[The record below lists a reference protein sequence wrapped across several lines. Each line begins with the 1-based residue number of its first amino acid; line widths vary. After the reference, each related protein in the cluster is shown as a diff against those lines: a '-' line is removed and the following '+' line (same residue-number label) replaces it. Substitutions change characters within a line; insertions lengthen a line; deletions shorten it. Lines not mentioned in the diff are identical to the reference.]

1 MIENQGDMAPRENE
15 PGLSLEAIRT
25 RLAGKTGKVYWR
37 SLEELADA
45 PEFTDLLHREFPRQ
59 ASEWNEGVSRRDFL
73 HVMAASLALAG
84 LSGCAPRNP
93 AEKILPYVK
102 APEGFIPGKPLYYA
116 TSIMDG
122 GAATGVLVESHMGR
136 PIKIEGNDRHPA
148 SLGATSAPLQASILT
163 MYDPDR
169 AQVVTNLEEVRPWTS
184 FVTAMTASLAA
195 QKITGGSG
203 LRILTETINSPTAAA
218 QLEKILADYPAARW
232 HQFEPLNRDNV
243 VEGARLAFGEPVDTH
258 FNLLE
263 ARVIVSL
270 DADFLFS
277 GPGHLRYVR
286 DFVRG
291 RRVRTPGSGHGA
303 DSHGS
308 ATGVAPGSDPHQGQ
322 VEKSPTEY
330 GAGPAVAEH
339 GESPTGAG
347 RAAEPPKMSM
357 NRLYV
362 AESGFTNTGSRA
374 DHRLAV
380 RPEVIESI
388 AREIARALGIGA
400 APGGAPLDAK
410 AERWVAGLV
419 SDLRKNPGA
428 SAVMVGEQQPPAV
441 HALAHAIN
449 AALGN
454 VGGPVLVTA
463 PIAARAENQLA
474 SIKMLADDMEAGRVQ
489 LLLILG
495 GNPVYNAPPELDF
508 ARRLG
513 KVGVRVHHGLY
524 EDETSELCHWHIP
537 DTHPLEA
544 WSDGRA
550 YDGTVSIVQ
559 PLIAPLYEGKSIH
572 EVLAVLT
579 GETAKSG
586 YDLVRDHWKSVMPG
600 ASFESTWSTAVHDGL
615 LAGSAAA
622 PFAGAIRDAAG
633 FGSASGSAS
642 GGPVLAFRP
651 DPSILDGRHA
661 NNGWLQ
667 ELSKPLTRLTWEN
680 VALISPAMAQQ
691 LGLSNGQVLEI
702 GTGGARV
709 MAPTW
714 VLPGQPAEVVTVH
727 LGFGRTRAGRVGNG
741 VGFDAN
747 RLRNADTYH
756 WVNGV
761 TVAKTGKKVKLACT
775 QDHQSMEGRHLVRS
789 TALAEHQKNPHWAHE
804 FGIHDP
810 PRDFTMY
817 PNYEYKD
824 NAWGLAIDLT
834 SCVGCNACVVAC
846 QAENNIPVVGKTQV
860 WRGREMAWLRIDR
873 YFEGDL
879 DEPAL
884 HYQPVMCQQ
893 CENAPCEAVCPV
905 AATIHN
911 HEGLNDM
918 AYNRC
923 VGTRYCSNNCPY
935 KVRRFNFLHYS
946 DPKTPQMKLLN
957 NPDVTVRSRGVME
970 KCTYCVQRINA
981 ARIEAHKV
989 NRPIRDGEI
998 VTACQQACPAEAITF
1013 GDINDPNSRVAKLKA
1028 DTLNYGILT
1037 DLNTR
1042 PRTSYLARLENP
1054 NPDMDHA

>member
-1 MIENQGDMAPRENE
+1 MSSVIEEKGDMAPREN
-15 PGLSLEAIRT
+15 PPALSLEDIRA

-37 SLEELADA
+37 SLEELAET

-59 ASEWNEGVSRRDFL
+59 ASEWTDGVSRRDFL
-73 HVMAASLALAG
+73 NVMAASLALAG
-84 LSGCAPRNP
+84 LSGCGPRNP

-102 APEGFIPGKPLYYA
+102 APEGFVPGKPLFYA
-116 TSIMDG
+116 SSLMDG

-136 PIKIEGNDRHPA
+136 PIKIEGNPQHPA
-148 SLGATSAPLQASILT
+148 SLGATSAQMQASILT

-184 FVTAMTASLAA
+184 FVTAMTAALAG
-195 QKITGGSG
+195 QKVTGGSG
-203 LRILTETINSPTAAA
+203 MRILSTTINSPTAAA
-218 QLEKILADYPAARW
+218 QLEKILAAYPAATW
-232 HQFEPLNRDNV
+232 HQYEPLNRDNA
-243 VEGARLAFGEPVDTH
+243 VEGARLAYGEPVDVH

-286 DFVRG
+286 DFARG
-291 RRVRTPGSGHGA
+291 RRVRTPGGGHAAAAGHGTAPA
-303 DSHGS
+303 DAHAAPA
-308 ATGVAPGSDPHQGQ
+308 ATGAAGHDAPAGS
-322 VEKSPTEY
+322 
-330 GAGPAVAEH
+330 
-339 GESPTGAG
+339 
-347 RAAEPPKMSM
+347 MS
-357 NRLYV
+357 RLYV

-380 RPEVIESI
+380 RPELIESI
-388 AREIARALGIGA
+388 AREIARGVGVGA
-400 APGGAPLDAK
+400 SPGGAPLDAK
-410 AERWVAGLV
+410 AQRWVAGLV
-419 SDLRKNPGA
+419 ADLRKNPGH
-428 SAVMVGEQQPPAV
+428 SAVLVGEQQPPAV

-454 VGGPVLVTA
+454 VGGPVLLTV
-463 PIAARAENQLA
+463 PVAARAENQLA
-474 SIKMLADDMEAGRVQ
+474 SIRRLADDMEAGRVQ

-495 GNPVYNAPPELDF
+495 GNPVYDAPPELDF
-508 ARRLG
+508 ARRLA
-513 KVGVRVHHGLY
+513 KVGLRVHHGLY
-524 EDETSELCHWHIP
+524 EDETSELCHWHVP

-550 YDGTVSIVQ
+550 YDGTVGIVQ

-586 YDLVRDHWKSVMPG
+586 YDLVRDHWKTVIDP
-600 ASFESTWSTAVHDGL
+600 AHFESAWSQAVHDGVIP
-615 LAGSAAA
+615 GTAAA
-622 PFAGAIRDAAG
+622 PFTGSARDAAG
-633 FGSASGSAS
+633 FG
-642 GGPVLAFRP
+642 GGAAPAGGTVIAFRP
-651 DPSILDGRHA
+651 DPSIQDGRFA

-667 ELSKPLTRLTWEN
+667 ELSKPLTRLAWEN
-680 VALISPAMAQQ
+680 VALIAPAMAQQ
-691 LGLSNGQVLEI
+691 LGVSNGQVLEL

-709 MAPTW
+709 SAPAW
-714 VLPGQPAEVVTVH
+714 ILPGQPADVVTVH
-727 LGFGRTRAGRVGNG
+727 LGFGRTRAGRVGTG

-747 RLRNADTYH
+747 KLRSADTFH
-756 WVNGV
+756 WASGATV
-761 TVAKTGKKVKLACT
+761 TKTGRKVKLACT

-789 TALAEHQKNPHWAHE
+789 ASLDEHRKNPHWVHE

-810 PRDFTMY
+810 PRDFTLY
-817 PNYEYKD
+817 PNFQYPD
-824 NAWGLAIDLT
+824 SAWGLTIDLT
-834 SCVGCNACVVAC
+834 SCVGCNACVIAC
-846 QAENNIPVVGKTQV
+846 QAENNIPVVGKSQV

-879 DEPAL
+879 DDPSL
-884 HYQPVMCQQ
+884 HYQPVMCMQ

-935 KVRRFNFLHYS
+935 KVRRFNFMQYTDL
-946 DPKTPQMKLLN
+946 KTPQMKLLN
-957 NPDVTVRSRGVME
+957 NPDVTVRTRGVME

-981 ARIEAHKV
+981 ARIEARKV

-1013 GDINDPNSRVAKLKA
+1013 GDINDPKSRVAQLK
-1028 DTLNYGILT
+1028 DDVLNYGILT

-1042 PRTSYLARLENP
+1042 PRTTYLARLENP
-1054 NPDMDHA
+1054 NPDMDNA